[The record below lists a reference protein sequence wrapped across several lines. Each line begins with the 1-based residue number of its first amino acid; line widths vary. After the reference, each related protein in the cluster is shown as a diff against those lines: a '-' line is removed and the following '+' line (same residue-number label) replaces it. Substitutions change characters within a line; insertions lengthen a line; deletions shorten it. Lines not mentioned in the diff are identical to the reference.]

1 MTSAREWLDYVLVNL
16 SENLIA
22 ESIYIIII
30 FGQV

>member
-16 SENLIA
+16 SENLIF
-22 ESIYIIII
+22 SIYIIII